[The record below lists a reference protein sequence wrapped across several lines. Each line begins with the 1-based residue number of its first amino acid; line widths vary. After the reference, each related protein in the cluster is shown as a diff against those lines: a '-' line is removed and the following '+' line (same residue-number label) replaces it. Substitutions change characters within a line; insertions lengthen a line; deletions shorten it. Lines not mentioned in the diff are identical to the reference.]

1 MKRDEFD
8 AIVDTMR
15 RFVEGGEKAQ
25 RAVEKLAPAAKE
37 PALVGVVGGLNP
49 EQVERLY
56 QMFKARF
63 IDEARL
69 DPILLQLM
77 TVRPEIVVEV
87 EPRIVTLEGST
98 QKGRIARLIAAGW
111 FKEPRKVGTVRQE
124 LARTGPDP
132 GGGGTLGDNLAAL
145 QRDGF
150 LVFEGGGYA
159 AAPGVKITDRTL
171 ETV

>member
-1 MKRDEFD
+1 
-8 AIVDTMR
+8 
-15 RFVEGGEKAQ
+15 
-25 RAVEKLAPAAKE
+25 
-37 PALVGVVGGLNP
+37 
-49 EQVERLY
+49 
-56 QMFKARF
+56 
-63 IDEARL
+63 
-69 DPILLQLM
+69 M

-87 EPRIVTLEGST
+87 EPRIVTLDGST

-111 FKEPRKVGTVRQE
+111 FKEPRKVGTVRTE

-150 LVFEGGGYA
+150 LVLEGGGYA